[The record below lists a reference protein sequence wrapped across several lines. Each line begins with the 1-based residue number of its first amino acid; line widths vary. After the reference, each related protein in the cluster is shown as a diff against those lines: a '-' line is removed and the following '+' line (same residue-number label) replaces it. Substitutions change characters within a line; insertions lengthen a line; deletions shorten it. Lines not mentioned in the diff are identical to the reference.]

1 MRAPGRS
8 GLAARFIGTG
18 REQPE
23 PDRGEP
29 GKPEP
34 GDPTARISAL
44 LWSSPPPSRT
54 IAAMRLSAADLAAAY
69 AELRVVAHRMASA
82 APATLAGTAGVHEVI
97 ADVLADESERTW
109 ADRAHFVRHCILRLR
124 GLWLNHRRKGRRQLN
139 ALVAQGFLVP
149 GDDPGE
155 PAAPDPATTL
165 ALLGVL
171 EDAAEQGILED
182 PSRAITGFLAKF
194 VLGMTD
200 PEAAAAAGTSV
211 GTLKRDVAAILSW
224 ARGTLE
230 AERADLRRRAEAI
243 RGDARVRRGEEIAA
257 VAARVLLG
265 RERLAEVAASLGT
278 TRKRA
283 LADLEFF
290 LTWRPAAAVAEAACR

>member
-1 MRAPGRS
+1 
-8 GLAARFIGTG
+8 
-18 REQPE
+18 
-23 PDRGEP
+23 
-29 GKPEP
+29 
-34 GDPTARISAL
+34 
-44 LWSSPPPSRT
+44 
-54 IAAMRLSAADLAAAY
+54 MRLSAADLAAAY

-97 ADVLADESERTW
+97 AAVLADESDRTW

-124 GLWLNHRRKGRRQLN
+124 GLWLNHRRKGRRQMN
-139 ALVAQGFLVP
+139 ALVAQGFLLH
-149 GDDPGE
+149 GDEGA

-182 PSRAITGFLAKF
+182 PARAVTGFLAKL

-211 GTLKRDVAAILSW
+211 GTLKRDVAAVLAW

-230 AERADLRRRAEAI
+230 AERADLLRRADAI
-243 RGDARVRRGEEIAA
+243 RGDARVRRGDEIAA

-265 RERLAEVAASLGT
+265 REPLDEVAASLGT

-283 LADLEFF
+283 LSDLEFF
-290 LTWRPAAAVAEAACR
+290 LTWRPAPVPAEAECP